1 MYVLSKVC
9 KIKFFNLLKGFFH
22 NQPWPRYCLNKLNI
36 IKRSLIPAQCLS
48 KILLL
53 WKTWFWSHFG
63 SSITQIN
70 VCLIKKRIKN
80 MKCRKYP
87 YNYKHLSHQ
96 SLIKAIIVRER
107 DILMK
112 FVCRYMHSNHEN
124 FNRFVFVFVYFAF
137 THIII
142 IILCTRMTFLLK
154 S

>member
-1 MYVLSKVC
+1 MNIVNGSIHLHYQNYKTVDTTFLILFLCS
-9 KIKFFNLLKGFFH
+9 IKSTFE
-22 NQPWPRYCLNKLNI
+22 I
-36 IKRSLIPAQCLS
+36 I
-48 KILLL
+48 ILLL

-137 THIII
+137 THFII
-142 IILCTRMTFLLK
+142 IILCTRMTFLL
-154 S
+154 